1 MITGLSTVWRKQ
13 FINLESLK
21 KKKLACSL
29 VITEMVSVVS
39 RHAVKFNPQ
48 SRQVNFTPAE

>member
-13 FINLESLK
+13 FINLESL